1 MGELLGMNITDI
13 SFMTLFVWLLFT
25 VMRNNEARES
35 KYQKTI
41 DDLSTALV
49 IVNEIKEDI
58 KELKE
63 NKR

>member
-1 MGELLGMNITDI
+1 
-13 SFMTLFVWLLFT
+13 MTLFVWLLFT
-25 VMRNNEARES
+25 VMKNNEAREG

-41 DDLSTALV
+41 DDLSSALV

>member
-25 VMRNNEARES
+25 VMKTNENRES

-41 DDLSTALV
+41 DDLSSALV

-58 KELKE
+58 KYLKE
-63 NKR
+63 TRK

>member
-25 VMRNNEARES
+25 VMRTNDAREA

-58 KELKE
+58 KELK
-63 NKR
+63 NQK